1 MTVTVRPLARG
12 EVAAALA
19 VMLQGSLHPDGERPE
34 HPDAYWRAAE
44 ETTARGGAV
53 LVALEGGEVVGLCQV
68 MVLRHFQHAGGLC
81 AELESVFV
89 REDRRARGVGGA
101 LLEAAEEL
109 ARERG
114 CYRVQLTSNVVRA
127 DAHRFYEA
135 HGYAPTHRGY
145 KKGL

>member
-1 MTVTVRPLARG
+1 MNREVRPLARG
-12 EVAAALA
+12 EVAAAVA
-19 VMLQGSLHPDGERPE
+19 VLLGGSHNPSAERPDD
-34 HPDAYWRAAE
+34 PDAYWRAAQ

-53 LVALEGGEVVGLCQV
+53 LVALEGDEVVGLCQV
-68 MVLRHFQHAGGLC
+68 MVLRHLQHAGGLC

-89 REDRRARGVGGA
+89 REDRRGHGVGGA
-101 LLEAAEEL
+101 LLEAAEAL

-114 CYRVQLTSNVVRA
+114 CYRVQLTSNLVRA

-135 HGYAPTHRGY
+135 HGYAATHRGF